1 MPLPGG
7 RHPGAGGIVAIGLS
21 GNSTSPLPHI
31 MSDSDLEKK
40 HIVID
45 ADLFEELKEKKL
57 EHGLTWTG
65 LLARADYSPAEVV
78 RP

>member
-1 MPLPGG
+1 
-7 RHPGAGGIVAIGLS
+7 
-21 GNSTSPLPHI
+21 